1 MTDQL
6 PTTIDDRVLGNYLA
20 ALSSGTPTPG
30 GGSAAGVA
38 GALGCAL
45 GSMVCNLTLARRADE
60 QITELQQTL
69 IGLQAAM
76 LRQAEADER
85 VFGAYRNAVDL
96 PKETVEEKAVRRAAI
111 ESALVEAAVVPE
123 QLVILGLEALTVLRD
138 AAASGS
144 PHALGDLLTGGF
156 LMRAM
161 IEGSLVN
168 IDANAELMKTNSNK
182 ERFEQ
187 AAESGRTDLITE
199 MQALEAAVAARFA

>member
-69 IGLQAAM
+69 IALQDAM
-76 LRQAEADER
+76 LRQSEADER
-85 VFGAYRNAVDL
+85 VFGAYRNAVEL

-111 ESALVEAAVVPE
+111 ESALMDAARVPE

-156 LMRAM
+156 LVQAM
-161 IEGSLVN
+161 IQGSLVN
-168 IDANAELMKTNSNK
+168 IDANAELMKTNSNR

-187 AAESGRTDLITE
+187 AAESGRTDLATE